1 MNRKFLTTLAATAGL
16 AVAAAAMVTAPAMAV
31 IPTSTS
37 AVNTDEQGIALHGY
51 DAVAYFTVGKPT
63 QGDARFKASYNGA
76 TYLFATA
83 ENQHKFQANPAAF
96 APQYGGFCAMG
107 VALEKKLDGDPNVW
121 KIVGGKLY
129 LNVNQD
135 VSVAWNRDIPG
146 NLARANENW
155 PTIKN
160 QTPESLN

>member
-1 MNRKFLTTLAATAGL
+1 MNRNLLTTLAATVGL
-16 AVAAAAMVTAPAMAV
+16 AIAATSFAGSPAMAV
-31 IPTSTS
+31 VPTSTS
-37 AVNTDEQGIALHGY
+37 DVNTDEQGIALHGY
-51 DAVAYFTVGKPT
+51 DAVAYFTAGKPT

-76 TYLFATA
+76 TYLFASA
-83 ENQHKFQANPAAF
+83 ENQRKFQANPEAY

-121 KIVGGKLY
+121 KIVDGKLY

-135 VSVAWNRDIPG
+135 VSVAWHRDIPG
-146 NLARANENW
+146 NLAKANENW
-155 PTIKN
+155 PAIKD

>member
-1 MNRKFLTTLAATAGL
+1 MSRKFITSIAASVGL
-16 AVAAAAMVTAPAMAV
+16 AIAAASIAGTPAMAV
-31 IPTSTS
+31 VPTSTA

-51 DAVAYFTVGKPT
+51 DPVAYFTVGAPT
-63 QGDARFKASYNGA
+63 QGNPQFKASYNGA
-76 TYLFATA
+76 TYLFASA
-83 ENQHKFQANPAAF
+83 ENQRKFAANPAAY

-121 KIVGGKLY
+121 KIVDNKLY

-135 VSVAWNRDIPG
+135 VAVAWNRDIPG
-146 NLARANENW
+146 NLERANENW

-160 QTPESLN
+160 QTPEALN